1 MSKIKAI
8 WGRLSLKG
16 KIISSVILSGLLM
29 FLVVVLLYVNSS
41 FYFSMKFEK
50 ILEEQLFHDNNELS
64 ANWTFGEDETSF
76 HFYFYE
82 CNSDEDVLKHIDLW
96 NQFTEEHPYY
106 ARRTSVVVMRFYE
119 GEFHD
124 DSKQIAE
131 VRLYDGEPITN
142 VNMHWIDAD
151 RRIDIS

>member
-29 FLVVVLLYVNSS
+29 FLVVVLLYVNST
-41 FYFSMKFEK
+41 FYFAMKFES
-50 ILEEQLFHDNNELS
+50 ILEEQLINDTNELS
-64 ANWTFGEDETSF
+64 ANWTFSDGETSF

-106 ARRTSVVVMRFYE
+106 ARRTNVVVMRFYE

-124 DSKQIAE
+124 DSRQIAE
-131 VRLYDGEPITN
+131 VRLFNGESITN
-142 VNMHWIDAD
+142 VNMHWIDAN